1 MCPVAL
7 GTSSPLA
14 GIDMGTSAG
23 CRESEYRE
31 MDTIPLAWTTRVL
44 AYLTYLTYIGAHQL

>member
-1 MCPVAL
+1 
-7 GTSSPLA
+7 
-14 GIDMGTSAG
+14 MGTSAG